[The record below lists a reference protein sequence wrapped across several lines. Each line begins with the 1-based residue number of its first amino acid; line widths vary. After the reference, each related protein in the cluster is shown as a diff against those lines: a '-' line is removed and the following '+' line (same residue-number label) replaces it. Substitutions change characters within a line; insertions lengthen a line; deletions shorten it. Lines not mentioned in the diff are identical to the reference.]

1 MIIKIGTRKSML
13 AMWQAN
19 HVKDELTKHG
29 IEVELMPIETKGDKV
44 LDVSISKI
52 GSKGVFTEELELLL
66 ENGEVD
72 IAIHSAKDLPS
83 ELPDQFEILAFSSR
97 EMENDVL
104 ISHNKSLELKDKQ
117 SSFII
122 GTSSTRRIS
131 TLAHYYPN
139 IETVDMRGNLQ
150 TRIKKM
156 ESGHCD
162 ALLLAYA
169 GVARMEYKDL
179 INQELSLDI
188 FTPAVGQGSLAVEIA
203 SSLSEEKK
211 SKVREILNDPIAEKK
226 LLAERAYLRKL
237 KGGCSIP
244 AFANAQIEDD
254 NIVLQA
260 GIFSLNGKEYIKK
273 TAKGSL
279 KDPETLGTKL
289 GEEVLDDG
297 GAEILAQINKE
308 LNRS

>member
-19 HVKDELTKHG
+19 HVKDELEKHG

-52 GSKGVFTEELELLL
+52 GSKGVFTEELELML

-83 ELPDQFEILAFSSR
+83 ELPSQFEILAFSSR

-104 ISHNKSLELKDKQ
+104 ISHDKSLKLKDAN

-122 GTSSTRRIS
+122 GTSSTRRIA

-203 SSLSEEKK
+203 TTLSKDKK
-211 SKVREILNDPIAEKK
+211 SKVREILNDPIAETK
-226 LLAERAYLRKL
+226 LKAERAYLRKL

-244 AFANAQIEDD
+244 AFANAQIED
-254 NIVLQA
+254 NSIVLQA
-260 GIFSLNGKEYIKK
+260 GIFSLNGKEFIKK

-279 KDPETLGTKL
+279 DDPETLGNKL
-289 GEEVLDDG
+289 GEDILNEG
-297 GAEILAQINKE
+297 GAEILHQINKE
-308 LNRS
+308 LNR